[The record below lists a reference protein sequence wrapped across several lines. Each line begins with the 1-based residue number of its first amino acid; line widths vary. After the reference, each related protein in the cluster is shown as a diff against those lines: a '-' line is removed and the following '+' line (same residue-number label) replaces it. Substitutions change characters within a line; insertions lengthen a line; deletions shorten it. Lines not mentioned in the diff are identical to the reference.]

1 MSEWDGKPDDAKEA
15 DDVMN
20 GRKDHLKNDMN
31 NDPGETGTD
40 EEDNLDERLM
50 EMLIRRHSVRQYTG
64 KPIPPEKL
72 NQIILAGL
80 LSESGRGL
88 KPWEFIIVRD
98 RKTLIRLSDFRFSA
112 AKFLVGADTAIVV
125 LGDPNSSDTWVEDC
139 SIAMAHMHLMADS
152 IGIGSCW
159 IQGRMRVAYDGRTSD
174 QYVRE
179 VLKYPAHLKLEAILS
194 LGMPAEH
201 AGPTNVEMMPF
212 NKIHINKY

>member
-1 MSEWDGKPDDAKEA
+1 MSEWNEGKEPE
-15 DDVMN
+15 N
-20 GRKDHLKNDMN
+20 TMN
-31 NDPGETGTD
+31 NDEIKD
-40 EEDNLDERLM
+40 AQEVDSQEEDNLDERLM

-88 KPWEFIIVRD
+88 KPWEFIVVRD
-98 RKTLIRLSDFRFSA
+98 RKTIIKLSDFRFSA

-125 LGDPNSSDTWVEDC
+125 LGNPDASDTWVEDC

-174 QYVRE
+174 EYVRE
-179 VLKYPAHLKLEAILS
+179 VLKYPGHLKLEAILS

-201 AGPTNVEMMPF
+201 PGPTNVEMMPF
-212 NKIHINKY
+212 EKIHINKY